1 MRRLL
6 VFISS
11 LTLVACGGGGSSSL
25 GGGPQTGSDACSNT
39 AQKQFVYDAMLD
51 WYLWNDLLPANPD
64 LTQYATPEAM
74 VVALRAFSP
83 DLGNGPVDRF
93 SGINDAATEQAFF
106 DEGQYEGFGFTH
118 RFEDPGFTDWRVR
131 NVYVDS
137 PAYRAGMRR
146 GMQIVALNGRT
157 IAEINAAEGLNA
169 VLDTGTVEF
178 TLSGLPDAVVITEGL
193 VTIDPVRNARIIPG
207 PGGQNIGYFEL
218 QTFISTADAQFNPVF
233 DDFFNA
239 NVSDVIID
247 MRYNRGGLVTTAELL
262 GDYLG
267 GRVAEG
273 EVFASTEFNA
283 DRAPQNNRT
292 ELFENR
298 TNALN
303 LNQFVLISTQ
313 DDTASASELIA
324 NGLDPHVSV
333 GIVGERTAGKPV
345 GQVAI
350 DFCDKVL
357 RPISFQIKNSLGF
370 GDYFDGLPADCA
382 APDDINFPI
391 GDDADPNVVAAL
403 SWLAN
408 RSCPAAAAA
417 PGGFEKPLR
426 RFAQPPE
433 FYTGS
438 PEREWAGAL

>member
-1 MRRLL
+1 MRHLL
-6 VFISS
+6 VFLAS
-11 LTLVACGGGGSSSL
+11 LTVVACGGGDSSL
-25 GGGPQTGSDACSNT
+25 SGGPETGTDACSDT
-39 AQKQFVYDAMLD
+39 GQKQFVYDAMRA
-51 WYLWNDLLPANPD
+51 WYLWNDLLPTNLD
-64 LTQYATPEAM
+64 LSQYATAEELVFAM
-74 VVALRAFSP
+74 RAFSP

-93 SGINDAATEQAFF
+93 SGIRDAATEQAFF
-106 DEGQYEGFGFTH
+106 DEGQYEGYGFTH

-146 GMQIVALNGRT
+146 GMQIIGLNGRT

-178 TLSGLPDAVVITEGL
+178 TLSGLPGPVVITEDI

-218 QTFISTADAQFNPVF
+218 QTFISTADPQFNQVF
-233 DDFFNA
+233 NDFLNA

-267 GRVAEG
+267 GQVADG
-273 EVFASTEFNA
+273 LVFSNTEFNA
-283 DRAPQNNRT
+283 DQAPRNDRT
-292 ELFENR
+292 ELFENLA
-298 TNALN
+298 NSLN
-303 LNQFVLISTQ
+303 LNQFVLIATQ
-313 DDTASASELIA
+313 EDTASASELIA
-324 NGLDPHVSV
+324 NSLDPHVSV

-357 RPISFQIKNSLGF
+357 RPVSFKITNSLGF
-370 GDYFDGLPADCA
+370 GDYFDGLPEDCD
-382 APDDINFPI
+382 APDDIDFPI
-391 GDDADPNVVAAL
+391 GDDADPNVIAAL
-403 SWLAN
+403 SWLEN

-417 PGGFEKPLR
+417 PGGFQKPVR
-426 RFAQPPE
+426 RVVQPLE